1 MQDIFDPSYTN
12 LVSNN
17 SVEILPPTEAN
28 KKIKYVNANK
38 KVMLYGMLEVLKK
51 YILKKMKL
59 LHYILK

>member
-17 SVEILPPTEAN
+17 SVEILPPAEAN

-38 KVMLYGMLEVLKK
+38 KGNVVWNARNTQKVYSEENE
-51 YILKKMKL
+51 I
-59 LHYILK
+59 